1 MQIASISNKNSD
13 SRRWWALAVII
24 AAQFMVIL
32 DIAIVNVALPAIK
45 TDLHFSQ
52 ANLQWVITAYAILF
66 GGVLMLGGRL
76 ADVLGRR
83 RLFVAGVAVFAL
95 GSLLAGL
102 AWSEG
107 SLIAFRALQGLGG
120 ALLTPAALSMLMTIF
135 PEGRERNVA
144 LGIWGAASGSGGAAG
159 VLLGGVLTSYLSW
172 SWIFF
177 VNIPVAVV
185 VIAAT
190 PWLLRESRVDVAH
203 RHFDVAGAISV
214 TASIMLLVYALTRAT
229 SDGWTAASTIVLLA
243 SSAVLLA
250 GFVVIELRSRWPL
263 LPLQIFRLRT
273 LAAANATAVLIAS
286 VGFSQFFLLTLYL
299 QDVLHYS
306 AVQTGVAFAAI
317 TLTVIV
323 TSNVAQVLV
332 TRLGVRRVLTA
343 GLLFSAASTGLLTQ
357 LPAHGHYFPNVF
369 PALILGGIGLAGSF
383 VSVTIGGLSGVDR
396 ADAGVASGLIN
407 TSRQIGGAVGLAAV
421 STIAATSTSHF
432 AHSHTGVTDVGARA
446 LTYGYVTAFAVLTA
460 LALAG
465 ALIAGVFIEGRPR
478 AVAVEEAPEYT
489 VPSLEEAA

>member
-1 MQIASISNKNSD
+1 
-13 SRRWWALAVII
+13 
-24 AAQFMVIL
+24 
-32 DIAIVNVALPAIK
+32 
-45 TDLHFSQ
+45 
-52 ANLQWVITAYAILF
+52 
-66 GGVLMLGGRL
+66 
-76 ADVLGRR
+76 
-83 RLFVAGVAVFAL
+83 
-95 GSLLAGL
+95 
-102 AWSEG
+102 
-107 SLIAFRALQGLGG
+107 
-120 ALLTPAALSMLMTIF
+120 
-135 PEGRERNVA
+135 
-144 LGIWGAASGSGGAAG
+144 
-159 VLLGGVLTSYLSW
+159 VLTSYLSW

-177 VNIPVAVV
+177 INLPIAAVV
-185 VIAAT
+185 VAAT
-190 PWLLRESRVDVAH
+190 PWLLRESRIDVTH

-229 SDGWTAASTIVLLA
+229 NDGWTASSTIGLLA
-243 SSAVLLA
+243 SSAVLLV
-250 GFVVIELRSRWPL
+250 GFLVIEWRSRWPL

-299 QDVLHYS
+299 QDVLRYS

-343 GLLFSAASTGLLTQ
+343 GLVFSAASLALLTQ
-357 LPAHGHYFPNVF
+357 LPAHGHYFFDVF

-383 VSVTIGGLSGVDR
+383 VSVTIGGLTGVDR

-421 STIAATSTSHF
+421 STIAATSTTHF
-432 AHSHTGVTDVGARA
+432 AHSHAGAADLGARA
-446 LTYGYVTAFAVLTA
+446 LTHGYVTAFAVLTA
-460 LALAG
+460 LALVG
-465 ALIAGVFIEGRPR
+465 AVIAGVFIEGRPR
-478 AVAVEEAPEYT
+478 AVAVEEAPELT